1 MSLAISDFVL
11 PFLEHVPVLR
21 ATLAFIFVFFLP
33 GFCWTL
39 VFFSGKQV
47 NTVERVA
54 LSFGLSIALVVLV
67 IFLLNRLMGVRIT
80 GINSAL
86 IILALTIIPV
96 VYYFVKKRMVN
107 LRRDS

>member
-1 MSLAISDFVL
+1 
-11 PFLEHVPVLR
+11 
-21 ATLAFIFVFFLP
+21 
-33 GFCWTL
+33 
-39 VFFSGKQV
+39 
-47 NTVERVA
+47 
-54 LSFGLSIALVVLV
+54 LVVLV